1 MKNVLLI
8 ILALLLASC
17 ESLTTE
23 LPIVEEEII
32 SANDS
37 LINNN

>member
-8 ILALLLASC
+8 ILTLLLASC

-23 LPIVEEEII
+23 LQSVEEEII